1 MRLDPEDVPQ
11 IATKLLRLRQPE
23 QRRLK
28 RIGAYMEGK
37 HDPPYAPRGVNSEY
51 RWIMKKSRRNFLPL
65 VVSVVSQNLHVDGY
79 KPSGATVVETVS
91 AGPADSEPAWEA
103 FEANRMISRQHG
115 VHRSV
120 IEYGAAYVL
129 VLPGELATDE
139 ELQGTSVPVIRPVSP
154 RRMTPFY
161 ADDVDDEWPQIA
173 VEVRTVNNAQDPLK
187 QQLLV
192 SLYDEDAR
200 YNMLSRPGVVIPDE
214 RLDLTIANAED
225 PNLGG
230 QSPIAYHN
238 LGVCPVIRFMYE
250 IDLDGDRDVQ
260 GEVEP
265 IMALQDQINFTTFNC
280 MMAEQYQAF
289 RQRWV
294 TGMAPADPDGRESA
308 PFRPGV
314 DRVWAAEDPGTKF
327 GEFSEAQLDQYLNDR
342 EAGIRHMSTITQVPP
357 YHLLGQIANLSAE
370 ALAAARDG
378 LDRKITELQ
387 SNLTDPWRNVFRL
400 TALASNDKSGWDD
413 TNGQVVW
420 RDTSARA
427 FAATMDGLGKAATML
442 GVPEEELWR
451 RIPGATAD
459 DVNSWMRAK
468 EQEEAEAAANAAVEE
483 AMQFQRAGL
492 TMAPVATNVQD
503 VGAGTSAPAGPPAR
517 PPAAGAAGGQHR
529 VQTSQPARTTP
540 RPTPRQPR

>member
-1 MRLDPEDVPQ
+1 LELLVILNPDEVPQ
-11 IATKLLRLRQPE
+11 IATKLIRLRQAE

-28 RIGAYMEGK
+28 RIGDYMEGK

-65 VVSVVSQNLHVDGY
+65 VVSVVSQNLHVDGF

-91 AGPADSEPAWEA
+91 EDVATARPSWSA
-103 FEANRMISRQHG
+103 FESNRMISRQHG

-120 IEYGAAYVL
+120 IEYGSAYVL
-129 VLPGELATDE
+129 VLPGELATNE
-139 ELQGTSVPVIRPVSP
+139 ELPGTSVPVIRPVSP
-154 RRMTPFY
+154 RRMTAFY

-173 VEVRTVNNAQDPLK
+173 VEVRTVNDATDPAK
-187 QQLLV
+187 EQLMV
-192 SLYDEDAR
+192 SLYDEQSR
-200 YNMLSRPGVVIPDE
+200 YIMLSMPGIVTPDA
-214 RLDLTIANAED
+214 RLDLTIADADE

-230 QSPIAYHN
+230 QLPVAYHN
-238 LGVCPVIRFMYE
+238 LGICPVVRFLYE
-250 IDLDGDRDVQ
+250 VDLDGDSDCQ

-265 IMALQDQINFTTFNC
+265 IMPLQDQINFTTFNC

-294 TGMAPADPDGRESA
+294 TGMAPVDVQGRETA

-314 DRVWAAEDPGTKF
+314 DRVWAAEDPTTKF

-378 LDRKITELQ
+378 LDSKITELQ
-387 SNLTDPWRNVFRL
+387 SNMTDPWRNVFRL
-400 TALASNDKSGWDD
+400 TSLAANDKEGWDD

-427 FAATMDGLGKAATML
+427 FAATIDALGKAATML
-442 GVPEEELWR
+442 GIPVEELWR

-459 DVNSWMRAK
+459 DVNSWLRAK
-468 EQEEAEAAANAAVEE
+468 QREEAEAQADAAVQE
-483 AMQFQRAGL
+483 AMQLQAAGVQVKGTVADVAGQPAAL
-492 TMAPVATNVQD
+492 TSGGQPGQATSPVS
-503 VGAGTSAPAGPPAR
+503 TSAP
-517 PPAAGAAGGQHR
+517 GQ
-529 VQTSQPARTTP
+529 SN
-540 RPTPRQPR
+540 RQPS

>member
-1 MRLDPEDVPQ
+1 VILDPDEVPQ
-11 IATKLLRLRQPE
+11 IATKLVRLRGAE
-23 QRRLK
+23 QRRLQ

-37 HDPPYAPRGVNSEY
+37 HDPPYAPKGVNSEY

-79 KPSGATVVETVS
+79 KPGGATAVETVS
-91 AGPADSEPAWEA
+91 SAAPEPAWSA
-103 FEANRMISRQHG
+103 YEANRMISRQHG

-129 VLPGELATDE
+129 VLPGELATNE
-139 ELQGTSVPVIRPVSP
+139 ELPGSSVPVIRPVSP

-173 VEVRTVNNAQDPLK
+173 IEVRTVNNAAEPLK
-187 QQLLV
+187 QQLMV
-192 SLYDEDAR
+192 SLYDEQAR
-200 YNMLSRPGVVIPDE
+200 YTMLSQPGITVPDD
-214 RLDLTIANAED
+214 RLDLTIAASED

-230 QSPIAYHN
+230 QLPIAYHN
-238 LGVCPVIRFMYE
+238 LNVCPVVRFLYE
-250 IDLDGDRDVQ
+250 IDLDGDRDCQ

-265 IMALQDQINFTTFNC
+265 IMALQDQINFDTFNC

-294 TGMAPADPDGRESA
+294 TGMAPVDAEGRETA

-314 DRVWAAEDPGTKF
+314 DRVWAAEDPTTKF
-327 GEFSEAQLDQYLNDR
+327 GEFGEAQLQQYLEAR
-342 EAGIRHMSTITQVPP
+342 EAAIRHMSTITQVPP

-378 LDRKITELQ
+378 LDRKIAELQ

-400 TALASNDKSGWDD
+400 TALAASDKSGWDD

-427 FAATMDGLGKAATML
+427 FAATIDGLGKAATML
-442 GVPEEELWR
+442 EIPVEELWKR
-451 RIPGATAD
+451 VPGATAD
-459 DVNSWMRAK
+459 DVNSWLRAK
-468 EQEEAEAAANAAVEE
+468 QQEEAEAQADAAVAE
-483 AMQFQRAGL
+483 AMQFQKAGVNL
-492 TMAPVATNVQD
+492 APVQTEIA
-503 VGAGTSAPAGPPAR
+503 AGTPGGQGQPQASQPGQPAKAALPAAR
-517 PPAAGAAGGQHR
+517 PAP
-529 VQTSQPARTTP
+529 P
-540 RPTPRQPR
+540 RPRPGGRAP